1 MDKGIDS
8 KNKNKELIMAYR
20 DEDKATKWRALLDE
34 QAKSKKSAAA
44 FCQERALSIH
54 VFYYWRK
61 RLRSEGSGN
70 DGQGCFVQ
78 VGGEEDADG
87 GVSVCVGEWRIELS
101 VNFSEATLLRTLKAL
116 RRC

>member
-1 MDKGIDS
+1 MGKGIDS

-61 RLRSEGSGN
+61 RLRSEGSDN
-70 DGQGCFVQ
+70 EGQGGFVQ
-78 VGGEEDADG
+78 VEEEDADG
-87 GVSVCVGEWRIELS
+87 GGGVCGRV
-101 VNFSEATLLRTLKAL
+101 AD
-116 RRC
+116 